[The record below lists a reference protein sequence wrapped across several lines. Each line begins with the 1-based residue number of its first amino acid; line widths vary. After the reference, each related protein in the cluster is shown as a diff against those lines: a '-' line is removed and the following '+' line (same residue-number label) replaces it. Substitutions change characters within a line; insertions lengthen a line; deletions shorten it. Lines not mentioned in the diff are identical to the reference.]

1 MLDVTYEAVDYLEPG
16 RLARIDV
23 DRGKIRVLLD
33 ETQPLE
39 DVVRQL
45 NIEIDELMATCTWF
59 QLWETEIVSR
69 NTPDAPL
76 RIHYRLD
83 KKVPNG
89 VGVAED
95 KGIVTVYIDPSV
107 DTKAFAASMNP
118 ATKDFLSAGHWFQL
132 HDGEII
138 DNGPEPM
145 SRV

>member
-23 DRGKIRVLLD
+23 DRGKVRVLLD
-33 ETQPLE
+33 ESQPLK

-45 NIEIDELMATCTWF
+45 NIEADELMATCTWF
-59 QLWETEIVSR
+59 QLWGTEIVSR

-76 RIHYRLD
+76 RVQYCLVEEAPH
-83 KKVPNG
+83 G
-89 VGVAED
+89 VGIGED
-95 KGIVTVYIDPSV
+95 KGIVTIYISTSM

-118 ATKDFLSAGHWFQL
+118 AADDFLSGGHWFQL